1 VKPSVGTAQLEVTNI
16 EIEDYHNLVNALQ
29 DGPSDEAHA
38 SFQVRW
44 HHKIETRQIVNGD
57 VDQRFRGT
65 FTQTRAQVEWSARKK
80 GFEFRS
86 DAASASKEVY
96 AEVGEERNGVFF

>member
-1 VKPSVGTAQLEVTNI
+1 MEVENI

-38 SFQVRW
+38 SFEVRW
-44 HHKIETRQIVNGD
+44 HDKIGTRQIINGN
-57 VDQRFRGT
+57 VDQQFRGA

-86 DAASASKEVY
+86 DPASTSKVVY
-96 AEVGEERNGVFF
+96 AEVGEERNGIFF